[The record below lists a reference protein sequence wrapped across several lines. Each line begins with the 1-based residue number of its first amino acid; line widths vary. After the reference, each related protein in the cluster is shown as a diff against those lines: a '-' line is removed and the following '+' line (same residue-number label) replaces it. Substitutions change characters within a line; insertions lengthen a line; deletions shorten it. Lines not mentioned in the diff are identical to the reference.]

1 MLYLSGLE
9 EPSGQTVSKK
19 DLVAE
24 KDSGFK
30 DRPARFLPVVMA
42 RTAIFAALSL
52 VACWLAFSWY
62 EGQLLAE
69 QKIKYRA
76 ELMPYASALSTALN
90 EKISLLSGIEA
101 FVQTSLRDKDL
112 RSRFGI
118 FASGLYTANSGI
130 RAIQVFPPAGPEM
143 IYPVAGNEAVS
154 GGGLQKLL
162 QDERPGVRA
171 DIDEAVTTRRTV
183 LSGPYE
189 LRQGGLGLVARKALF
204 DRGAFWGLTVIV
216 LDIPPLLK
224 QSGVDPPASRR
235 LLMALKDG
243 SGRIFAGKAS
253 VFDADPIVIDVD
265 VEGETWRLAGSPS
278 GGWFGTYGP
287 NLNSFRALG
296 FFVVVLLVGLVY
308 SLSNQGLRLREAVEK
323 KTTALRESEG
333 KLKEAQ
339 RLGRIGSWE
348 YDLATKRIRWSDQ
361 VFELYGRDPAL
372 GSPSLEEEA
381 LYYKPETLKK
391 LRDMANLAAKEGG
404 SLFYDFQAE
413 LPDGSSPYFSGSV
426 RAERDGS
433 GKIVKLFGTVQDIAE
448 RKRAEK
454 EIRKLNESLEEK
466 VAERTTQ
473 LEEANKNLEA
483 FTYSVSHDLR
493 APLRVIN
500 GFSGILIEDYGT
512 MLDEEGRRIC
522 SIIGKNAR
530 NMGELID
537 DLLSFSHLGRASL
550 NIGPTD
556 MTPLVRSVFTE
567 IASPAERGLIDF
579 GVEELPVAAADPV
592 LIKQVWAN
600 LLSNAV
606 KFSAKKAK
614 PEIRVGALMRN
625 GEIVYSVRD
634 NGAGFDMKYADKLFG
649 VFQRLHS
656 ASEFEGTGVGLA
668 IVKRIV
674 NLHGGTIWAESEPG
688 KGAVFYFSLKKGNGD
703 IA

>member
-1 MLYLSGLE
+1 M
-9 EPSGQTVSKK
+9 T
-19 DLVAE
+19 
-24 KDSGFK
+24 
-30 DRPARFLPVVMA
+30 
-42 RTAIFAALSL
+42 RTAIVAAVSV

-62 EGQLLAE
+62 EGQLLTE
-69 QKIKYRA
+69 QKIKYQA
-76 ELMPYASALSTALN
+76 ELIPYASALSTALN
-90 EKISLLSGIEA
+90 EKISLLGGIEA
-101 FVQTSLRDKDL
+101 FVRTSMRDKDL
-112 RSRFGI
+112 RSRFAI

-130 RAIQVFPPAGPEM
+130 RAIQVFPPAGAEM

-171 DIDEAVTTRRTV
+171 DIDAAISTRRIV

-204 DRGAFWGLTVIV
+204 DSESFWGLTVIV
-216 LDIPPLLK
+216 LDMPPLLK
-224 QSGVDPPASRR
+224 QSGVDPPASQR
-235 LLMALKDG
+235 LHIALKDG
-243 SGRIFAGKAS
+243 SGRVFAGKPS
-253 VFDADPIVIDVD
+253 VFDADPIVIDID
-265 VEGETWRLAGSPS
+265 IAGEVWRLAGSPP

-287 NLNSFRALG
+287 NLNSFRTLG

-323 KTTALRESEG
+323 KTAALRESEG

-381 LYYKPETLKK
+381 LYYTPETLKK
-391 LRDMANLAAKEGG
+391 LRGMADLAAKEGG
-404 SLFYDFQAE
+404 SLFYDFQAK
-413 LPDGSSPYFSGSV
+413 LPDGSSTYFSGSV
-426 RAERDGS
+426 RAERDDS

-493 APLRVIN
+493 APLRAIN
-500 GFSGILIEDYGT
+500 GFSSILIEDYGT
-512 MLDEEGRRIC
+512 MLDDEGRRIC
-522 SIIGKNAR
+522 SVISKSAR
-530 NMGELID
+530 TMGELID

-550 NIGPTD
+550 NIGSVD
-556 MTPLVRSVFTE
+556 MTPLARSVFAE
-567 IASPAERGLIDF
+567 IASPAERELIDF
-579 GVEELPVAAADPV
+579 DVEELPAAEADPV

-600 LLSNAV
+600 LLSNAI
-606 KFSAKKAK
+606 KFSAKKTK
-614 PEIRVGALMRN
+614 PEIRVRARMKN
-625 GEIVYSVRD
+625 GEVVYSVRD

-656 ASEFEGTGVGLA
+656 ASDFDGTGVGLA

-674 NLHGGTIWAESEPG
+674 SLHGGMVWAESEPER
-688 KGAVFYFSLKKGNGD
+688 GAVFYFSLKRGNGD
-703 IA
+703 VL

>member
-1 MLYLSGLE
+1 M
-9 EPSGQTVSKK
+9 T
-19 DLVAE
+19 
-24 KDSGFK
+24 
-30 DRPARFLPVVMA
+30 
-42 RTAIFAALSL
+42 RTAIAAALSV

-62 EGQLLAE
+62 EGQLLTE
-69 QKIKYRA
+69 QKIKYQA
-76 ELMPYASALSTALN
+76 ELIPYASALSTALN

-112 RSRFGI
+112 GSRFNI

-130 RAIQVFPPAGPEM
+130 RAIQVFPPAGAEM

-171 DIDEAVTTRRTV
+171 DIDAAISTKRTV

-189 LRQGGLGLVARKALF
+189 LRQGGFGLVARKALF
-204 DRGAFWGLTVIV
+204 DRGSFWGLTVIV
-216 LDIPPLLK
+216 LDMPPLLK

-235 LLMALKDG
+235 LQMALKDG
-243 SGRIFAGKAS
+243 SGRVFAGKPS

-265 VEGETWRLAGSPS
+265 IAGEEWRLAGSPP
-278 GGWFGTYGP
+278 GGWFGTYGT

-308 SLSNQGLRLREAVEK
+308 SLSNQGLRLREAVRK
-323 KTTALRESEG
+323 KTAALRESEG

-348 YDLATKRIRWSDQ
+348 YDLSTKRIRWSDQ

-372 GSPSLEEEA
+372 GPPSLEEEA
-381 LYYKPETLKK
+381 LYYTPETLKK
-391 LRDMANLAAKEGG
+391 LRGMADQVAKEGG
-404 SLFYDFQAE
+404 SSFYDFQAK
-413 LPDGSSPYFSGSV
+413 LPDGNFTYFSGSV

-433 GKIVKLFGTVQDIAE
+433 GKTVKLFGTVQDIAE
-448 RKRAEK
+448 RKKAEK

-466 VAERTTQ
+466 VAERTVQ
-473 LEEANKNLEA
+473 LEEANKDLEA

-493 APLRVIN
+493 APLRAIN
-500 GFSGILIEDYGT
+500 GFSSILIEDYGS
-512 MLDEEGRRIC
+512 MLDDEGRRIC
-522 SIIGKNAR
+522 SVISKSAR

-550 NIGPTD
+550 NIGSVD
-556 MTPLVRSVFTE
+556 MALLARSVFME
-567 IASPAERGLIDF
+567 IASAAERDLIDF
-579 GVEELPVAAADPV
+579 CVEDLPAAETDPV

-600 LLSNAV
+600 LLSNAI

-614 PEIRVGALMRN
+614 PEIRVQAFVKN

-674 NLHGGTIWAESEPG
+674 NLHGGIVWAESEPER
-688 KGAVFYFSLKKGNGD
+688 GAVFYFSLKKGNGD
-703 IA
+703 VL